1 MDEQLSFSGCMRHP
15 NQAEVRMSEC
25 DDEYWVD
32 LVQDEDLLGGAFLVT
47 RYYAMTLTD
56 CVAPLEVGSRIVLRM
71 VGGTGTDVPG
81 EIVDLRPD
89 VGLALISVIAHP
101 SQCLPTPRM
110 DHATKGDD
118 WRAPYTPPRVR
129 RPLRGTVDDV
139 VHDHPEH
146 GPCRIAI
153 HLATDTPVH
162 NHAAFGGGPVE
173 RILDEPERSPLVGV
187 LMSPASPRFSHSPPQ
202 GVVAT
207 SIDSAM
213 EAFPGLS
220 ALGLA
225 TSLIAG
231 ESPSCPPDT
240 ALVPAH
246 SAAPAPLAREETAS
260 ETGAHAGVHLEPPPE
275 RGQGDSNGAV
285 LDISPTAGLSW
296 SPQEIRDP
304 VLSALCART
313 EDYLRFLHHLSE
325 SELVESLDLEPLRV
339 RSVGDLTDAL
349 RALQLS
355 AGDEGGEA

>member
-1 MDEQLSFSGCMRHP
+1 MDEQLSFSGRSRHP
-15 NQAEVRMSEC
+15 NQPEVRMSES

-32 LVQDEDLLGGAFLVT
+32 LVQDDDLLGGAFLVT

-56 CVAPLEVGSRIVLRM
+56 CVASLEVGDPVVLRM
-71 VGGTGTDVPG
+71 VDEAGTDVRG
-81 EIVDLRPD
+81 EIVDLQPEA
-89 VGLALISVIAHP
+89 GLALISVIAHP
-101 SQCLPTPRM
+101 GQCLPTPRM

-139 VHDHPEH
+139 VHDHPQE

-153 HLATDTPVH
+153 HLATDTRVR

-173 RILDEPERSPLVGV
+173 RIIDETEGAPLVGV
-187 LMSPASPRFSHSPPQ
+187 LMSPASPRFSHSPPH
-202 GVVAT
+202 GVIAT

-246 SAAPAPLAREETAS
+246 SAALAQKETVPETAVH
-260 ETGAHAGVHLEPPPE
+260 TGMHLEPPPE
-275 RGQGDSNGAV
+275 HREGDSNAAV
-285 LDISPTAGLSW
+285 LDISPTAELSTW

-304 VLSALCART
+304 VLNALCART
-313 EDYLRFLHHLSE
+313 EDYLRFLDHLSDT
-325 SELVESLDLEPLRV
+325 ELVESLDLDPFRV

-349 RALQLS
+349 RALQLP